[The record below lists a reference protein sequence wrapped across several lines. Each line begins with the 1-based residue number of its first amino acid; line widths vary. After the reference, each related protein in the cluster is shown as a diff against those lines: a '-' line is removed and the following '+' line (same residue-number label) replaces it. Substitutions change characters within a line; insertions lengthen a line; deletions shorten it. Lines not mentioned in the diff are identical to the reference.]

1 MLIYIRSNISDFTVS
16 KKPVKKPDLKREAEN
31 CFGIYQN
38 IILKKYIKET
48 KTLSERIGIKYAW
61 GR

>member
-1 MLIYIRSNISDFTVS
+1 
-16 KKPVKKPDLKREAEN
+16 VKKPDLKREAEN